1 MTKDCIFICAFSSQ
15 KYVQMLT
22 LLLESIFIFGDLN
35 NTTDILIYTST
46 IFSNMIKQ
54 SRLYNN
60 TIKFEIN
67 DNYDDIDK
75 RLVRLD

>member
-1 MTKDCIFICAFSSQ
+1 
-15 KYVQMLT
+15 MLT